1 VELRQL
7 EYVLAVAEERH
18 FGRAAERLH
27 VRQQSVSEQIR
38 RLERE
43 LGAPLFARTSRRVAL
58 TEVGE
63 AFLPEARRTVLA
75 ARTAVEVARRTA
87 AAGGGEVRVGYAED
101 LGTRLF
107 ELAAP
112 RLAHRDPPVRPLPVP
127 MGTREQLRALAARRL
142 DVGHTWQPE
151 LTGELT
157 SVCTARER
165 LVVVVAA
172 GDPLAAE
179 DAVDPVALSG
189 RPLALVP
196 RATNPWVHDHY
207 VRELTAR
214 GTRVTVARQHAVR
227 LDRLLPLVLAGTAI
241 GVTTERAAA
250 GVAGTGAVS
259 RPLAGAPLLVEHRLV
274 WRADTT
280 DTAVLALV
288 DVVRELVDGGALG
301 LSAPPPP

>member
-1 VELRQL
+1 MELRQL

-27 VRQQSVSEQIR
+27 VRQQSVSEQVR

-58 TEVGE
+58 TAVGE
-63 AFLPEARRTVLA
+63 AFLPEARATVLA
-75 ARTAVEVARRTA
+75 ARRAGEVARRAA

-101 LGTRLF
+101 LGSRLF

-112 RLAHRDPPVRPLPVP
+112 RLARRDPPVHPVP
-127 MGTREQLRALAARRL
+127 VPLGTREQLRAIVERRL
-142 DVGHTWQPE
+142 PVGHVWQPALPPE
-151 LTGELT
+151 LTSL
-157 SVCTARER
+157 CTTRER
-165 LVVVVAA
+165 IVVVVGAD
-172 GDPLAAE
+172 DPLAAAG
-179 DAVDPVALSG
+179 AVDPVALSG

-196 RATNPWVHDHY
+196 RRTNPWVHDHY

-214 GTRVTVARQHAVR
+214 GTRVTVARQDAVR

-241 GVTTERAAA
+241 GLTTERAAA
-250 GVAGTGAVS
+250 GVAGTGAVAL
-259 RPLAGAPLLVEHRLV
+259 PLEGPPLLVEHHLV
-274 WRADTT
+274 WRADTA
-280 DTAVLALV
+280 DVAVLAVV
-288 DVVRELVDGGALG
+288 DVVRELVAEGA